1 MKLAKMSMVA
11 ALLLGANAYAIDN
24 VKVNGDA
31 KLYYQTED
39 RSTTGATGTPD
50 MFDSAASAADFALHV
65 GLTADLTEGV
75 SAGVSMTAVS
85 TLGVE
90 NNLVNNTWSAAHTP
104 TANTNGGKIAVGNGE
119 YQVNDEMWVDEA
131 WLAMTAGKTT
141 AKLGRQA
148 LDTPLVFTE
157 TWGIDTNTFEAAVLI
172 NQDIADTTLVG
183 AYIGKSNGVATA
195 AAGAGAGHGI
205 AGYVN
210 NGAKFDSFYNGAYAV
225 GIMNNSIKP
234 LNLQAWYYDMQTV
247 ASAYWL
253 QADVDMEGIL
263 VGAQY
268 TGVDSATAGDKD
280 DEAYAVMLGYTM
292 KDVATIKVAYSSVDD
307 EGTFG
312 VGNKATGS
320 DTTGAQSKLYTE
332 MWWNYGNVSE
342 TGADTIAV
350 SVEGTVADIDLFAGY
365 YMADIDVATAADD
378 YEVTELTL
386 TASKSYGAFD
396 TSVALIFDEIDY
408 STANVTDADTD
419 ATTLQVYLTYNF

>member
-31 KLYYQTED
+31 KLYYQTVD
-39 RSTTGATGTPD
+39 SDATGAAD
-50 MFDSAASAADFALHV
+50 AFDSAASAADFALHL
-65 GLTADLTEGV
+65 GLSADLTEGV

-104 TANTNGGKIAVGNGE
+104 TANPNGGATALGE

-148 LDTPLVFTE
+148 IDTPLVFTE

-172 NQDIADTTLVG
+172 NQDIADTTLIG
-183 AYIGKSNGVATA
+183 AYIGKSNASANDVTPSSPT
-195 AAGAGAGHGI
+195 GHGV
-205 AGYVN
+205 AGYVG
-210 NGAKFDSFYNGAYAV
+210 NGAEFNSFYNGAYAA
-225 GIMNNSIKP
+225 GIMNNSVKA

-263 VGAQY
+263 AGAQY
-268 TGVDSATAGDKD
+268 VNIDADETDDDS
-280 DEAYAVMLGYTM
+280 AYAVMLGYAM
-292 KDVATIKVAYSSVDD
+292 KDTATIKVAYSSVDD
-307 EGTFG
+307 KGTTALGG
-312 VGNKATGS
+312 VANTATTVANGGQ
-320 DTTGAQSKLYTE
+320 TKLYTE
-332 MWWNYGNVSE
+332 MWWNYGQVSA
-342 TGADTIAV
+342 TGSDSYSV
-350 SVEGTVADIDLFAGY
+350 SVEGTLAETDLYLAFYSSETDTVSAN
-365 YMADIDVATAADD
+365 DV
-378 YEVTELTL
+378 EVNEIAL

-396 TSVALIFDEIDY
+396 TTVAVIMDDY
-408 STANVTDADTD
+408 DYENVATEDKTDTYIQ
-419 ATTLQVYLTYNF
+419 LYLTYNF